1 MTNEDLVIT
10 VRFEGEPTFSG
21 IRAGDDPFE
30 WPPSPARL
38 LSALIAGAAT
48 ISITDPDQF
57 KNCLSSIRVLETLPN
72 PKIVAADA
80 RTDARDPLHFAPK
93 VTDYPTP
100 SWKVDKKNDL
110 TPPTT
115 SRKSKAYENSLRKG
129 VWPGFK
135 GLSEV
140 ANVGKWINGSRTL
153 LHPEVAY
160 YVQVQDS
167 KTRNQLKK
175 DLDVAAAGVPYFG
188 SSRDTATVS
197 VTTGSLDNQNL
208 KSRAIYRPIERL
220 GRDKGWAPG
229 LVDHLLKR
237 HELLTSEGTDIGHP
251 DHIVK
256 KLSYLAIRPGA
267 IHPTLTIA
275 TAETIQI
282 TDTAKRIGELNDAI
296 EKNGLSV
303 RVIPMVNHLHPKSD
317 GKLKGILVIPD
328 PLDEDDGFTKIAE
341 AAPVLADQ
349 ERFPW
354 LDETSVSDGHVQNL
368 QSLRPRSV
376 LEPTKIWQS
385 ATPVRSYPSVEYAR
399 ARMLLDLEKITG
411 VETDEV
417 GLNIH
422 PASPATR
429 EFGRGHTLGAAPG
442 FDRGMVPWHVEVEF
456 PKAVQGPIQIG
467 ADTRLG
473 YGLFVPFKG
482 GGKR

>member
-1 MTNEDLVIT
+1 MTKNHLVIT

-21 IRAGDDPFE
+21 IRTGDDPFE

-48 ISITDPDQF
+48 TVVADPDQF
-57 KNCLSSIRVLETLPN
+57 EASISSIRALETLPN
-72 PKIVAADA
+72 PIIVAASV
-80 RTDARDPLHFAPK
+80 RTEARDPLHFAPK
-93 VTDYPTP
+93 VTDYPTA

-129 VWPGFK
+129 VWPGFQ

-140 ANVGKWINGSRTL
+140 ANIGKRINGSRTL

-160 YVQVQDS
+160 YVRVKDS
-167 KTRNQLKK
+167 QTLEQLVK
-175 DLDVAAAGVPYFG
+175 DLDEAAKGIPYFG
-188 SSRDTATVS
+188 ASRDAAVVNVS
-197 VTTGSLDNQNL
+197 TGSQPELNL
-208 KSRAIYRPIERL
+208 KSRVIYCPIERL
-220 GRDKGWAPG
+220 GKDKGWAPG

-256 KLSYLAIRPGA
+256 KLAYLAIRPGF
-267 IHPTLTIA
+267 INPRLTIA
-275 TAETIQI
+275 VSKTIQNV
-282 TDTAKRIGELNDAI
+282 DTAKRIGELNDAVK
-296 EKNGLSV
+296 ESGLAV
-303 RVIPMVNHLHPKSD
+303 RVIPMINHLHSKSD

-328 PLDEDDGFTKIAE
+328 PLDTDDGFTKIAE

-354 LDETSVSDGHVQNL
+354 LDETSVSSGDDQSL
-368 QSLRPRSV
+368 KSLRPSSIIS
-376 LEPTKIWQS
+376 PAKMWQS
-385 ATPVRSYPSVEYAR
+385 ATPVRSYPSVEYAK
-399 ARMLLDLEKITG
+399 ARMLLDLQETTG
-411 VETDEV
+411 VNAQLI

-422 PASPATR
+422 PAMPATR
-429 EFGRGHTLGAAPG
+429 EYGRGHTLGSAPG
-442 FDRGMVPWHVEVEF
+442 FDPGMVPWHVEVEF
-456 PKAVQGPIQIG
+456 PNAVQGPIQIG

-473 YGLFVPFKG
+473 YGLFVPLRG
-482 GGKR
+482 GGNR